1 MRQVTTKYFSL
12 CVTHVLVASHILMFD
27 AGQHDLLPGLA
38 CGAPEQQEHGPAE
51 TLEVVVAMNVGV
63 IIQRDPAEDL
73 HPHHAVDEEHEGDK
87 DGDPG
92 QGLEGLEEGPEQGPD
107 ALVLVEELDQPRY
120 TEQPQE
126 PDGSIT
132 VGLK

>member
-1 MRQVTTKYFSL
+1 ML
-12 CVTHVLVASHILMFD
+12 D

-38 CGAPEQQEHGPAE
+38 GGAAEQQEHGPAE
-51 TLEVVVAMNVGV
+51 ALEVVVAMNVGV
-63 IIQRDPAEDL
+63 VIEGDPAEDL
-73 HPHHAVDEEHEGDK
+73 HPDHAVDEEHEGDE

-107 ALVLVEELDQPRY
+107 PLVLVQELHQPRH

-126 PDGSIT
+126 PDRRVT
-132 VGLK
+132 VGLKYKFIRVKLNF

>member
-1 MRQVTTKYFSL
+1 M
-12 CVTHVLVASHILMFD
+12 CVTHILVASHVLVLD

-38 CGAPEQQEHGPAE
+38 CGAAEQQEHGPAE

-63 IIQRDPAEDL
+63 IIQGDPAEDL
-73 HPHHAVDEEHEGDK
+73 HPNHAVDEEHEGDE
-87 DGDPG
+87 DSDPG

-107 ALVLVEELDQPRY
+107 SLVLVEELDQPRH

-126 PDGSIT
+126 PD
-132 VGLK
+132 